1 VLTVTKTL
9 VIALLGAA
17 LIGVCIGWLMRR
29 IIAIQRTRQLLQQH
43 DSRLQLQD
51 AEITAL
57 KADEKKQEEE
67 LVKSRAMISSYDKAA
82 KESVKQAS
90 EFSAALKRKDQR
102 VTELE
107 AQVLAS
113 EEQHMRVQRDFAK
126 LRLTKT
132 REVQQLRQQ
141 LAERVADAGGV
152 EIHLEGESDENLP
165 VLNKKAPPN
174 DVLQNRSGLAIE
186 QADATENGS
195 SQELF
200 DISNETL
207 DTDEDIFDMT
217 SDFDFEAAESML
229 NKKEKPLET

>member
-1 VLTVTKTL
+1 MLTVTKSL
-9 VIALLGAA
+9 IIALLGAA
-17 LIGVCIGWLMRR
+17 LIGVCIGWLARR
-29 IIAIQRTRQLLQQH
+29 IIAIKRTHVLLQQH

-51 AEITAL
+51 AELTAL
-57 KADEKKQEEE
+57 KEGDKKQEEE
-67 LVKSRAMISSYDKAA
+67 LVKSKAMISSYEKAA
-82 KESVKQAS
+82 KESVKQAT
-90 EFSAALKRKDQR
+90 ETSANLKRREQR
-102 VTELE
+102 IEELE

-141 LAERVADAGGV
+141 LADRVADAGGV
-152 EIHLEGESDENLP
+152 EIQLGSDSDEHLP
-165 VLNKKAPPN
+165 VLQKKPTASGA
-174 DVLQNRSGLAIE
+174 LQGRPGLSLDE
-186 QADATENGS
+186 SDSTELTA

-200 DISNETL
+200 NISNEIL

-229 NKKEKPLET
+229 SEKEKQLET